1 MRKSVERQQHAKA
14 VAETIHT
21 SRVAHHRRLAA
32 IIILALIILD
42 TAIIGIFQLQANQTI
57 AATQKKFA
65 SDQTV
70 VAVNKPFTH
79 ILASVRQTEAHS
91 AEQTVKSIPAYPQKV
106 ITNTTSITATAHC
119 DVNNPTSILVIVN
132 KKHCI
137 NPPSWAPPDLASLD
151 GYLMRSIAAT
161 HMQEMMQAA
170 TAAGLP
176 FGITSAY
183 RSYDDQV
190 ATYNNWV
197 QVNGSTASADT
208 VSARPGYSEHQTG
221 LAADLKTDGC
231 VLDCFTGTAQYTWL
245 QQNAANYGFIQRY
258 PTSLTSITGYSAEP
272 WHWRYVGSDTAL
284 AMKRS
289 GVQTLEEYLG
299 VSGGDYN

>member
-1 MRKSVERQQHAKA
+1 MRKSVERRQRAKKI
-14 VAETIHT
+14 AEAIHINRT
-21 SRVAHHRRLAA
+21 SHHRRITAL
-32 IIILALIILD
+32 IVLALVVIDGLL
-42 TAIIGIFQLQANQTI
+42 IGIFQLQANQAVAT
-57 AATQKKFA
+57 TQKSLTNAPVQPVANKSFA
-65 SDQTV
+65 SILNSAHQTG
-70 VAVNKPFTH
+70 
-79 ILASVRQTEAHS
+79 AHA
-91 AEQTVKSIPAYPQKV
+91 AEQTVKSIPSYPQQAKSS
-106 ITNTTSITATAHC
+106 TTTTATAHC
-119 DVNNPTSILVIVN
+119 DINNPTSIIVVVN

-137 NPPSWAPPDLASLD
+137 NPPSWAPPDLTSID
-151 GYLMRSIAAT
+151 GFLMRATAAD
-161 HMQEMMQAA
+161 HMQQMMQAA
-170 TAAGLP
+170 AAAGLP
-176 FGITSAY
+176 FGLTSTY
-183 RSYDDQV
+183 RSYNDQV

-231 VLDCFTGTAQYTWL
+231 VLECFEGTAQYNWL

-258 PTSLTSITGYSAEP
+258 PNGLTSVTGYSPEP

-284 AMKRS
+284 AMKRN

>member
-1 MRKSVERQQHAKA
+1 MRKSVERRQRAKA
-14 VAETIHT
+14 VAQTTHT
-21 SRVAHHRRLAA
+21 AYIAHHRRLTA
-32 IIILALIILD
+32 IIILALIVLD
-42 TAIIGIFQLQANQTI
+42 AAIIGAFQLQANQTV
-57 AATQKKFA
+57 ATAQKRFA
-65 SDQTV
+65 SSQ
-70 VAVNKPFTH
+70 AVTAENKSFTP
-79 ILASVRQTEAHS
+79 ILTAVRQTEAHS
-91 AEQTVKSIPAYPQKV
+91 AEQTVKSIPPYPHRV
-106 ITNTTSITATAHC
+106 ITNTTSTTATAHC
-119 DVNNPTSILVIVN
+119 DVNDPTSILVVVN
-132 KKHCI
+132 KKHCV
-137 NPPSWAPPDLASLD
+137 NPPSWAPPDLTSLD
-151 GYLMRSIAAT
+151 GYLMRSITATYMQQMMEAA
-161 HMQEMMQAA
+161 A
-170 TAAGLP
+170 AAGMP

-190 ATYNNWV
+190 ATYNSWV

-231 VLDCFTGTAQYTWL
+231 VLECFAGTAQYNWL

-258 PTSLTSITGYSAEP
+258 PAGLTGITGYAPEP

>member
-1 MRKSVERQQHAKA
+1 MRKSVERKQRAKA
-14 VAETIHT
+14 LAETTHT
-21 SRVAHHRRLAA
+21 ARTSHHRRLTA
-32 IIILALIILD
+32 IIILALIVVD
-42 TAIIGIFQLQANQTI
+42 AAVIGIFQLQANQTV
-57 AATQKKFA
+57 AAAQKKFT
-65 SDQTV
+65 SDKAEATTSKSF
-70 VAVNKPFTH
+70 AH

-91 AEQTVKSIPAYPQKV
+91 AEQTVKSIPSYPKK
-106 ITNTTSITATAHC
+106 TTQTTTASSAQC
-119 DVNNPTSILVIVN
+119 DVSNPTSIIVVVN

-137 NPPSWAPPDLASLD
+137 NPPSWAPPDLTSLD
-151 GYLMRSIAAT
+151 GYLMRSVTAS
-161 HMQEMMQAA
+161 HMQQMMQAA
-170 TAAGLP
+170 AAAGLP

-183 RSYDDQV
+183 RSYDDQL

-231 VLDCFTGTAQYTWL
+231 VLECFEGTAQYAWL

-258 PTSLTSITGYSAEP
+258 PTGLTSVTGYSPEP

-284 AMKRS
+284 AMKRG
-289 GVQTLEEYLG
+289 GVQTLEEYFG
-299 VSGGDYN
+299 ISGGDYS

>member
-42 TAIIGIFQLQANQTI
+42 IAIIGIFQLQANQTI

-70 VAVNKPFTH
+70 VAVNKSFTH

-106 ITNTTSITATAHC
+106 ITDTTSTTATAHC

-137 NPPSWAPPDLASLD
+137 NPPSWAPLDLTSLD
-151 GYLMRSIAAT
+151 GYPMRSIAAT

-221 LAADLKTDGC
+221 LAADLKTDEC
-231 VLDCFTGTAQYTWL
+231 VLECFAGTAQYTWL
-245 QQNAANYGFIQRY
+245 QQNAASYGFIQRY

>member
-1 MRKSVERQQHAKA
+1 MRKSVERKQRAKA
-14 VAETIHT
+14 LAETIHT
-21 SRVAHHRRLAA
+21 TRATHHRRLTA
-32 IIILALIILD
+32 IIILALIVLD
-42 TAIIGIFQLQANQTI
+42 AAIIGIFQLQANQTV
-57 AATQKKFA
+57 AAAQKKLT
-65 SDQTV
+65 SSQ
-70 VAVNKPFTH
+70 VATTSSKPFTS

-91 AEQTVKSIPAYPQKV
+91 AEQTIKSIPPYPKKAA
-106 ITNTTSITATAHC
+106 TTTTTTTSAHC
-119 DVNNPTSILVIVN
+119 DVSNPTSIITVVN

-137 NPPSWAPPDLASLD
+137 NPPSWAPPDLTSLN
-151 GYLMRSIAAT
+151 GYLMRSVTAD
-161 HMQEMMQAA
+161 HMQLMMQAA

-176 FGITSAY
+176 FGLTSAY
-183 RSYDDQV
+183 RSYNDQV

-221 LAADLKTDGC
+221 LAADLDTGSC
-231 VLDCFTGTAQYTWL
+231 VLECFGNTAQYTWL
-245 QQNAANYGFIQRY
+245 KQNAASFGFIERY
-258 PTSLTSITGYSAEP
+258 PSGLTAITGYSPEP

-284 AMKRS
+284 AMKQS